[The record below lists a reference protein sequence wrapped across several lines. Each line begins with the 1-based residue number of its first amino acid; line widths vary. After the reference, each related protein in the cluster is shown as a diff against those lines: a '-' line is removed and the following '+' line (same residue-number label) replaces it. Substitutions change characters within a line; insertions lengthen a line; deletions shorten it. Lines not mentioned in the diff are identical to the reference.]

1 MRGIGFFDWWK
12 TENRAQ
18 EQVVTTAQMDTALR
32 SALGGSQ
39 ITVSSVL
46 NIPAVS
52 GSVSFIAGT
61 VASLPI
67 RLYRTE
73 GGRSEEVTDDYR
85 LRLLNEETGDLLDA
99 FQWKCTLIRD
109 YLLPGNGYTYVD
121 WVQNRING
129 LYYVDPMQVSA
140 EIGSDPIF
148 KTARF
153 FIGGNSYRE
162 HEIMRVLR
170 NTRDGVTGVGVVAES
185 PTQLETMINALKY
198 ENRMVRTGAK
208 KGFLKVEAGKKV
220 TQPVLDQ
227 LRDSWRKMYGSD
239 SEETT
244 VVLNDGIDF
253 KDAGQ
258 TAVDTQLNENKE
270 TNDHEIYKIFSI
282 VPTVLEGGASAE
294 DLKNTVRF
302 AIQPVVK
309 ALQLA
314 INRFCL
320 LESEKGALTF
330 EIDMDALDGTDML
343 SRYQAYEIA
352 VRNGW
357 MQLDEVR
364 YDEGRNP
371 LGLKFIRLGLDTV
384 IYDPE
389 SKMIYTPNTKE
400 WASVQQKGGGDP
412 IAGRD
417 PSG

>member
-1 MRGIGFFDWWK
+1 
-12 TENRAQ
+12 
-18 EQVVTTAQMDTALR
+18 MDTALR

-39 ITVSSVL
+39 VTVQSVL

-52 GSVSFIAGT
+52 GSVSFIAGA
-61 VASLPI
+61 VAALPI
-67 RLYRTE
+67 RLYRNSD
-73 GGRSEEVTDDYR
+73 GKSEEITDDYR

-99 FQWKCTLIRD
+99 FQWKCTLVRD

-121 WVQNRING
+121 WVGNRIEG
-129 LYYVDPMQVSA
+129 LYYVDPIQVSA
-140 EIGSDPIF
+140 EIGVDPIF

-153 FIGGNSYRE
+153 LIGGNTYRDY
-162 HEIMRVLR
+162 EILRVLR
-170 NTRDGVTGVGVVAES
+170 NTRDGVTGTGVVMES
-185 PTQLETMINALKY
+185 PIQLEAMLNALKY

-208 KGFLKVEAGKKV
+208 KGFLKVESGKKV
-220 TQPVLDQ
+220 SQTALDQ
-227 LRDSWRKMYGSD
+227 LRISWRKMYGSD
-239 SEETT
+239 SDETT
-244 VVLNDGIDF
+244 VILNDGVDF

-270 TNDHEIYKIFSI
+270 TNGHEIYKIFSI
-282 VPTVLEGGASAE
+282 VPTVLEGGASTE

-320 LESEKGALTF
+320 LEEEKGLLSF

-343 SRYQAYEIA
+343 ARYQAYEVA

-364 YDEGRNP
+364 YEEGRNP
-371 LGLKFIRLGLDTV
+371 LGLNFIRLGLDTV

-389 SKMIYTPNTKE
+389 SKMIYTPNTKA
-400 WASVQQKGGGDP
+400 WASITEKGGGEP
-412 IAGRD
+412 IAGRN

>member
-320 LESEKGALTF
+320 LENEKGALTF

-412 IAGRD
+412 IAGRN

>member
-121 WVQNRING
+121 WVQNRITG

>member
-1 MRGIGFFDWWK
+1 M
-12 TENRAQ
+12 
-18 EQVVTTAQMDTALR
+18 
-32 SALGGSQ
+32 
-39 ITVSSVL
+39 
-46 NIPAVS
+46 
-52 GSVSFIAGT
+52 
-61 VASLPI
+61 
-67 RLYRTE
+67 
-73 GGRSEEVTDDYR
+73 
-85 LRLLNEETGDLLDA
+85 
-99 FQWKCTLIRD
+99 
-109 YLLPGNGYTYVD
+109 
-121 WVQNRING
+121 
-129 LYYVDPMQVSA
+129 
-140 EIGSDPIF
+140 
-148 KTARF
+148 
-153 FIGGNSYRE
+153 
-162 HEIMRVLR
+162 
-170 NTRDGVTGVGVVAES
+170 VAES

-320 LESEKGALTF
+320 LENEKGALTF

-400 WASVQQKGGGDP
+400 WASV
-412 IAGRD
+412 
-417 PSG
+417 

>member
-1 MRGIGFFDWWK
+1 
-12 TENRAQ
+12 
-18 EQVVTTAQMDTALR
+18 MDTALR

-39 ITVSSVL
+39 VTVQSVL

-52 GSVSFIAGT
+52 GSVSFIAGA
-61 VASLPI
+61 VAALPI
-67 RLYRTE
+67 RLYRNSD
-73 GGRSEEVTDDYR
+73 GKSEEITDDYR

-99 FQWKCTLIRD
+99 FQWKCTLVRD

-121 WVQNRING
+121 WVGNRIEG

-140 EIGSDPIF
+140 EIGVDPIF

-153 FIGGNSYRE
+153 LIGGNTYRDY
-162 HEIMRVLR
+162 EILRVLR
-170 NTRDGVTGVGVVAES
+170 NTRDGVTGTGVVMES
-185 PTQLETMINALKY
+185 PIQLETMLNALKY

-208 KGFLKVEAGKKV
+208 KGFLKVEPGKKV
-220 TQPVLDQ
+220 SQTALDQ
-227 LRDSWRKMYGSD
+227 LRTSWRKMYGSD
-239 SEETT
+239 SDETT
-244 VVLNDGIDF
+244 VILNDGVDF

-270 TNDHEIYKIFSI
+270 TNGHEIYKIFSI
-282 VPTVLEGGASAE
+282 VPTILEGGASTE

-320 LESEKGALTF
+320 LEEEKGLLSF

-343 SRYQAYEIA
+343 ARYQEYEVA

-364 YDEGRNP
+364 YEEGRNP
-371 LGLKFIRLGLDTV
+371 LGLNFIRLGLDTV

-389 SKMIYTPNTKE
+389 SKMIYTPNTKA
-400 WASVQQKGGGDP
+400 WASITEKGGGEP
-412 IAGRD
+412 IAGRNS
-417 PSG
+417 SG

>member
-412 IAGRD
+412 IAGRN

>member
-1 MRGIGFFDWWK
+1 MD
-12 TENRAQ
+12 ESQ
-18 EQVVTTAQMDTALR
+18 LDTALR
-32 SALGGSQ
+32 TALGGSAV
-39 ITVSSVL
+39 TVSSVL
-46 NIPAVS
+46 NVPAVS
-52 GSVSFIAGT
+52 GSVGFIAGT

-73 GGRSEEVTDDYR
+73 EGKSEEVTDDYR

-99 FQWKCTLIRD
+99 FQWKCTLVRD

-121 WVQNRING
+121 WVSNHIEG

-140 EIGSDPIF
+140 EVGADPIF

-153 FIGGNSYRE
+153 FIGGNSYRDY
-162 HEIMRVLR
+162 EIMRVLR

-185 PTQLETMINALKY
+185 PIQLETMLNALKY
-198 ENRMVRTGAK
+198 ENRMVKTGAK

-220 TQPVLDQ
+220 SQVVLDQ
-227 LRDSWRKMYGSD
+227 LRNSWRKMYGSD
-239 SEETT
+239 SDETT
-244 VVLNDGIDF
+244 VILNDGVDF

-258 TAVDTQLNENKE
+258 TAVDTQLNESKE

-282 VPTVLEGGASAE
+282 PPAVLEGNASKSDAASAV
-294 DLKNTVRF
+294 LF

-320 LESEKGALTF
+320 LEDEKGVLSF
-330 EIDMDALDGTDML
+330 EIDMNALDGTDML

-400 WASVQQKGGGDP
+400 WASAQK
-412 IAGRD
+412 
-417 PSG
+417 

>member
-1 MRGIGFFDWWK
+1 MD
-12 TENRAQ
+12 ESQ
-18 EQVVTTAQMDTALR
+18 LDTALR
-32 SALGGSQ
+32 TALGGSAV
-39 ITVSSVL
+39 TVSSVL

-52 GSVSFIAGT
+52 GSVGFIAGT

-73 GGRSEEVTDDYR
+73 NGKSEEVTDDYR

-99 FQWKCTLIRD
+99 FQWKCTLVRD

-121 WVQNRING
+121 WVRNRIEG

-140 EIGSDPIF
+140 EVGADPIL

-153 FIGGNSYRE
+153 FIGGNSYRDY
-162 HEIMRVLR
+162 EIMRVLR

-185 PTQLETMINALKY
+185 PIQLETMLNALKY
-198 ENRMVRTGAK
+198 ENRMVKTGAK

-220 TQPVLDQ
+220 SQVVLDQ
-227 LRDSWRKMYGSD
+227 LRNSWRKMYGSD
-239 SEETT
+239 SDETT
-244 VVLNDGIDF
+244 VILNDGVDF

-258 TAVDTQLNENKE
+258 TAVDTQLNESKE
-270 TNDHEIYKIFSI
+270 TNDHEIYKMFSI
-282 VPTVLEGGASAE
+282 PPAVLEGNASQSDAASAT
-294 DLKNTVRF
+294 LF

-320 LESEKGALTF
+320 LEDEKGVLSF

-400 WASVQQKGGGDP
+400 WASAQK
-412 IAGRD
+412 
-417 PSG
+417 

>member
-1 MRGIGFFDWWK
+1 MVD
-12 TENRAQ
+12 ESQ
-18 EQVVTTAQMDTALR
+18 LDTALR

-39 ITVSSVL
+39 VTVSSVL

-73 GGRSEEVTDDYR
+73 NGRSEEVTDDYR

-109 YLLPGNGYTYVD
+109 YLLAGNGYTYVD
-121 WVQNRING
+121 WVGNLISG

-140 EIGSDPIF
+140 EVGADPIF

-153 FIGGNSYRE
+153 FIGGKAYRDY
-162 HEIMRVLR
+162 EIMRVLR
-170 NTRDGVTGVGVVAES
+170 NTRDGVVGTGVVAES
-185 PTQLETMINALKY
+185 PIQLETMFNALKY

-208 KGFLKVEAGKKV
+208 KGFLKVESGKKV
-220 TQPVLDQ
+220 SQSVLDQ
-227 LRDSWRKMYGSD
+227 LRNSWRKMYGSD

-244 VVLNDGIDF
+244 VILNDGVDF

-258 TAVDTQLNENKE
+258 TAVETQLNENKE
-270 TNDHEIYKIFSI
+270 TNGHEIYKIFSI
-282 VPTVLEGGASAE
+282 VPTVLEGDASAE

-302 AIQPVVK
+302 AIQPAVK

-320 LESEKGALTF
+320 LENEKDSLTF
-330 EIDMDALDGTDML
+330 EIDTDALDGTDML

-400 WASVQQKGGGDP
+400 WAKVEQKGGGEP
-412 IAGRD
+412 IAD
-417 PSG
+417 

>member
-282 VPTVLEGGASAE
+282 VPTVLEGGASTE

-320 LESEKGALTF
+320 LENEKGALTF

-412 IAGRD
+412 IAGRN

>member
-1 MRGIGFFDWWK
+1 
-12 TENRAQ
+12 
-18 EQVVTTAQMDTALR
+18 MDTALR

-39 ITVSSVL
+39 VTVQSVL

-52 GSVSFIAGT
+52 GSVSFIAGA
-61 VASLPI
+61 VAALPI
-67 RLYRTE
+67 RLYRNSD
-73 GGRSEEVTDDYR
+73 GKSEEITDDYR

-99 FQWKCTLIRD
+99 FQWKCTLVRD

-121 WVQNRING
+121 WVGNRIEG
-129 LYYVDPMQVSA
+129 LYYVDPIQVSA
-140 EIGSDPIF
+140 EIGVDPIF

-153 FIGGNSYRE
+153 LIGGNTYRDY
-162 HEIMRVLR
+162 EILRVLR
-170 NTRDGVTGVGVVAES
+170 NTRDGVTGTGVVMES
-185 PTQLETMINALKY
+185 PIQLETMLNALKY

-208 KGFLKVEAGKKV
+208 KGFLKVESGKKV
-220 TQPVLDQ
+220 SQTVLDQ
-227 LRDSWRKMYGSD
+227 LRTSWRKMYGSD
-239 SEETT
+239 SDETT
-244 VVLNDGIDF
+244 VILNDGVDF

-270 TNDHEIYKIFSI
+270 TNGHEIYKIFSI
-282 VPTVLEGGASAE
+282 VPTVLEGGASTE

-320 LESEKGALTF
+320 LEEEKGLLSF

-343 SRYQAYEIA
+343 ARYQAYEVA

-364 YDEGRNP
+364 YEEGRNP
-371 LGLKFIRLGLDTV
+371 LGLNFIRLGLDTV

-389 SKMIYTPNTKE
+389 SKMIYTPNTKA
-400 WASVQQKGGGDP
+400 WASITEKGGGEP
-412 IAGRD
+412 IAGRN
-417 PSG
+417 PIG